1 MLPGSCSFVLDKKKC
16 MLPPEFIIEINE
28 NETNKYMLGLTCSEH
43 RQELEEKLVFL
54 QNEKRIPEGKLEFTR
69 IKIIHTDCING
80 NQEDIDEIQLKRL

>member
-1 MLPGSCSFVLDKKKC
+1 MFPEYCSFVFDKKKC

-28 NETNKYMLGLTCSEH
+28 NENNKYMIGLACSEH

-54 QNEKRIPEGKLEFTR
+54 QNEKQIPEGKIEFTR
-69 IKIIHTDCING
+69 IKIIHTNCVTG